1 MSLSVRDG
9 LKQIPGALP
18 AWKFVRLSILGRV
31 WPAPQAAERRIMK
44 SLRIFA
50 PNSAGDVAAL
60 AQLTI
65 ASANETIPWLAR
77 LAANR
82 PGFLHAEP
90 LTAGSLADEAVSADA
105 AEALR
110 RCFVSQRSDKSTVH
124 DYHLLYGPLLHRRG
138 DMRKVLEIGI
148 GTNNEDV
155 VSNMSRA
162 GTPGASLRAFRD
174 FLPQARIYGADIDSR
189 VLFAEE
195 RIETFAVDQTDAAS
209 LERLGKEIGADFDLI
224 IDDGLHAP
232 HANLAVLLFAMP
244 RVRPGGAVVIEDIP
258 RVAAPL
264 WQAVGALMPEAFE
277 CRLFETR
284 SALVFL
290 ARRRPNLAA

>member
-1 MSLSVRDG
+1 
-9 LKQIPGALP
+9 
-18 AWKFVRLSILGRV
+18 VRLSILGRV
-31 WPAPQAAERRIMK
+31 WPAPQAAERRIIK
-44 SLRIFA
+44 GLRIFA

-65 ASANETIPWLAR
+65 ESANETIPWLAR

-82 PGFLHAEP
+82 PGFLHVEP
-90 LTAGSLADEAVSADA
+90 LTAGSVAGEAVAADA

-110 RCFVSQRSDKSTVH
+110 LCFVSQRSDKSTVH
-124 DYHLLYGPLLHRRG
+124 DYHLLYGPLLHRRS
-138 DMRKVLEIGI
+138 DIRKVLEIGI
-148 GTNNEDV
+148 GTNHEDV

-174 FLPQARIYGADIDSR
+174 FLPEARIYGADVDPR

-195 RIETFAVDQTDAAS
+195 RIATFVVDQTDAAS
-209 LERLGKEIGADFDLI
+209 LERLGLEIGANFDLV

-258 RVAAPL
+258 QAAAPL
-264 WQAVGALMPEAFE
+264 WQTVGAVMPAEFE
-277 CRLFETR
+277 CRLFDTR
-284 SALVFL
+284 SALVFV
-290 ARRRPNLAA
+290 ARRRPDGGSGPDA